1 MRPLQWGEMFRE
13 GRRVAVNEKRTT
25 LREVAELAGVSQA
38 TASKVL
44 NGRGDVAPHTRERV
58 LEVMKAQRYARTG
71 SRATPEAAA
80 PLVAVFDSLR
90 SQYATLILQGIVS
103 AAAEGSTDVVVRLEP
118 TGFHKLSDRAIR
130 AWTDSIP
137 GAGGIIA
144 VTSVMARSLLDSAAR
159 RKIPLVSIDPVDS
172 FDESIVSIGS
182 TDWAGA
188 RSVTEH
194 LLALGHRHIAWIGG
208 PPGSA
213 PTIERFHGY
222 TTALAVAGIKDDPAL
237 QRNGP
242 YTFESGVT
250 LAGELLDS
258 GIDVTAIVCGSDAIA
273 FGVMSAARRRGI
285 TVPAEL
291 SVAGFDDV
299 PQAEWVTPTLTSVRA
314 PLEGIG
320 RMAVETVTGLAAGRQ
335 PLSHHIQLSTNLI
348 VRESTAPPPER

>member
-1 MRPLQWGEMFRE
+1 MAGS
-13 GRRVAVNEKRTT
+13 EKRTT
-25 LREVAELAGVSQA
+25 LREVAQLAGVSQA

-71 SRATPEAAA
+71 SRTAHETTP
-80 PLVAVFDSLR
+80 PLVAVFASLT
-90 SQYATLILQGIVS
+90 SQYASLILQGIVS
-103 AAAEGSTDVVVRLEP
+103 AAAERSTDVVVRLEP
-118 TGFHKLSDRAIR
+118 TGFHRLGDRATR
-130 AWTDSIP
+130 AWMDSIP
-137 GAGGIIA
+137 DAAGIIA
-144 VTSVMARSLLDSAAR
+144 VTSVMARSLLDGAAR

-208 PPGSA
+208 PTGSA

-222 TTALAVAGIKDDPAL
+222 TTALAVAGVPEDPAL

-242 YTFESGVT
+242 YTFESGAA

-258 GIDVTAIVCGSDAIA
+258 GVEVTAVVCGSDAIA
-273 FGVMSAARRRGI
+273 FGAMSAARGRGLG
-285 TVPAEL
+285 VPAEL

-299 PQAEWVTPTLTSVRA
+299 PQAEWVSPKLTSVRA
-314 PLEGIG
+314 PLDGIG
-320 RMAVETVTGLAAGRQ
+320 RMAVETVTGLAAGRE
-335 PLSHHIQLSTNLI
+335 PLSHHIQLSTNLVI
-348 VRESTAPPPER
+348 RESTAPPRDR